1 MKIATNFLF
10 AALVLA
16 LASAAGAAEAPATV
30 AGESPAPVAQAA
42 PGEVVVAP
50 AGHCE
55 RAPGATLFSAGWKP
69 AGAAASLVQMCGMC
83 SNDPCKNVP
92 RAQRCWKPGVS
103 GGWGWCNIYS
113 GGYLCEE
120 GGWECQCGSGILP

>member
-16 LASAAGAAEAPATV
+16 LASAAGAAEPPAPAS
-30 AGESPAPVAQAA
+30 EQQPAAA
-42 PGEVVVAP
+42 AAAEVVVAP

-55 RAPGATLFSAGWKP
+55 RAPGATLFTAGWKQ
-69 AGAAASLVQMCGMC
+69 GAAAASMVQMCGLC

-92 RAQRCWKPGVS
+92 RAQRCWKPGIS

-120 GGWECQCGSGILP
+120 GGWECQCGSGPLP